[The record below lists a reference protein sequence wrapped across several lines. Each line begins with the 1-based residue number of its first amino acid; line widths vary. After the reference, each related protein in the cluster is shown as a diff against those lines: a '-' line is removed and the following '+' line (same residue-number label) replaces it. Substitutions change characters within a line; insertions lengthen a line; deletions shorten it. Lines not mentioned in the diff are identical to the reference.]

1 MNKTIHLLIKGRV
14 QGVFYRASAK
24 EKALKAGLTG
34 WVRNT
39 NSGDVEILVTGTE
52 SDLSQFINWCKTGP
66 SKARVE
72 EVTVTDNP
80 FISFETFEIH
90 R

>member
-1 MNKTIHLLIKGRV
+1 MNKTVHLLIKGRV

-24 EKALKAGLTG
+24 EKALNAGLTG

-39 NSGDVEILVTGTE
+39 KSGDVEILATGTK
-52 SDLSQFINWCKTGP
+52 SDLYQFINWCKTGP

>member
-24 EKALKAGLTG
+24 EKALNAGLTG

-39 NSGDVEILVTGTE
+39 KSGDVEILATGTE
-52 SDLSQFINWCKTGP
+52 SDLNQFINWCRIGP
-66 SKARVE
+66 SKASVE

>member
-24 EKALKAGLTG
+24 EKALNAGLTG

-39 NSGDVEILVTGTE
+39 KSGDVEILATGTE
-52 SDLSQFINWCKTGP
+52 SDLSQFINWCSTGP

>member
-1 MNKTIHLLIKGRV
+1 MNKTVHLLIKGRV

-24 EKALKAGLTG
+24 EKALNAGLTG

-39 NSGDVEILVTGTE
+39 KSGDVEILATGTE
-52 SDLSQFINWCKTGP
+52 SDLNQFINWCKTGP

>member
-1 MNKTIHLLIKGRV
+1 MNKTVHLLIKGRV

-24 EKALKAGLTG
+24 EKALNAGLTG

-39 NSGDVEILVTGTE
+39 KSGDVEILVTGTE
-52 SDLSQFINWCKTGP
+52 SDLNQFINWCKTGP
-66 SKARVE
+66 SKANVE

>member
-1 MNKTIHLLIKGRV
+1 MNKTVHLLIKGRV

-24 EKALKAGLTG
+24 EKALNAGLTG

-39 NSGDVEILVTGTE
+39 KSGDVEILVTGTE
-52 SDLSQFINWCKTGP
+52 SDLNQFINWCKTGP

>member
-52 SDLSQFINWCKTGP
+52 RDLNQFINWCKTGP
-66 SKARVE
+66 SKANVE